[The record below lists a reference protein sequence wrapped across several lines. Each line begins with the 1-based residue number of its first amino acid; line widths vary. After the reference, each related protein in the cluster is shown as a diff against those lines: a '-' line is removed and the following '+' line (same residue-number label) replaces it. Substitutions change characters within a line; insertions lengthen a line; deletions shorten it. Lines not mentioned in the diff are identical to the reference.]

1 MNLDESL
8 IYKLKKYINQGNYP
22 FHMPGHKRNIPE
34 SIKTAMQDIY
44 SFDLTEVDGTDELY
58 NAKKLS

>member
-34 SIKTAMQDIY
+34 SIKQLCRIY
-44 SFDLTEVDGTDELY
+44 TVLI
-58 NAKKLS
+58 